1 MIARNIFVRDTVRM
15 MMKSDVKRLATIFAT
30 TVGMLALAGCGG
42 GDLIAEATAKAD
54 GACECDNFECTTD
67 FIGWFNEVTVHCF
80 SIDSGLKFEHRMMA
94 VHNFLGVTEFSRGVV
109 AICDCLGHI

>member
-67 FIGWFNEVTVHCF
+67 FIGWFNEV
-80 SIDSGLKFEHRMMA
+80 SITRESDLEA
-94 VHNFLGVTEFSRGVV
+94 LGETGYSAYLEQSLR
-109 AICDCLGHI
+109 AADCQDALR

>member
-1 MIARNIFVRDTVRM
+1 LIARNIFVRDTVRM
-15 MMKSDVKRLATIFAT
+15 MVKSDVKRLATIFAT

-67 FIGWFNEVTVHCF
+67 FIGWFNEV
-80 SIDSGLKFEHRMMA
+80 SITRESDLEA
-94 VHNFLGVTEFSRGVV
+94 LGETGYSAYLEQSLR
-109 AICDCLGHI
+109 AADCQDALR

>member
-1 MIARNIFVRDTVRM
+1 
-15 MMKSDVKRLATIFAT
+15 MKSDVKRLATIFAT

-67 FIGWFNEVTVHCF
+67 FIGWFNEV
-80 SIDSGLKFEHRMMA
+80 SITRESDLEA
-94 VHNFLGVTEFSRGVV
+94 LGETGYSAYLEQSLR
-109 AICDCLGHI
+109 AADCQDALR

>member
-1 MIARNIFVRDTVRM
+1 MRDTAHM

-67 FIGWFNEVTVHCF
+67 FIVWFNEV
-80 SIDSGLKFEHRMMA
+80 SITRESDLEA
-94 VHNFLGVTEFSRGVV
+94 LGETGYSAYLEQSLR
-109 AICDCLGHI
+109 AADCQDALR

>member
-1 MIARNIFVRDTVRM
+1 MI
-15 MMKSDVKRLATIFAT
+15 MKSDVKRLATIFAT

-67 FIGWFNEVTVHCF
+67 FIGWFNEV
-80 SIDSGLKFEHRMMA
+80 SITRESDLEA
-94 VHNFLGVTEFSRGVV
+94 LGETGYSAYLEQSLR
-109 AICDCLGHI
+109 AADCQDALR

>member
-1 MIARNIFVRDTVRM
+1 MITRNIFVRDTVRM

-67 FIGWFNEVTVHCF
+67 FIGWFNEV
-80 SIDSGLKFEHRMMA
+80 SITRESDLEA
-94 VHNFLGVTEFSRGVV
+94 LGETGYSAYLEQSLR
-109 AICDCLGHI
+109 AADCQDALR

>member
-1 MIARNIFVRDTVRM
+1 MIARNIFVCDTVRM
-15 MMKSDVKRLATIFAT
+15 IMKSDVKRLATIFAT

-67 FIGWFNEVTVHCF
+67 FIGWFNEV
-80 SIDSGLKFEHRMMA
+80 SITRESDLEA
-94 VHNFLGVTEFSRGVV
+94 LGETGYSAYLEQSLR
-109 AICDCLGHI
+109 AADCQDALR

>member
-1 MIARNIFVRDTVRM
+1 LITRNIFVRDTVRM

-67 FIGWFNEVTVHCF
+67 FIGWFNEV
-80 SIDSGLKFEHRMMA
+80 SITRESDLEA
-94 VHNFLGVTEFSRGVV
+94 LGETGYSAYLEQSLR
-109 AICDCLGHI
+109 AADCQDALR

>member
-1 MIARNIFVRDTVRM
+1 M

-67 FIGWFNEVTVHCF
+67 FIGWFNEV
-80 SIDSGLKFEHRMMA
+80 SITRESDLEA
-94 VHNFLGVTEFSRGVV
+94 LGETGYSAYLEQSLR
-109 AICDCLGHI
+109 AADCQDALR

>member
-1 MIARNIFVRDTVRM
+1 LIARNIFVRDTVRM

-67 FIGWFNEVTVHCF
+67 FIGWFNEV
-80 SIDSGLKFEHRMMA
+80 SITRESDLEA
-94 VHNFLGVTEFSRGVV
+94 LGETGYSAYLEQSLR
-109 AICDCLGHI
+109 AADCQDALR

>member
-15 MMKSDVKRLATIFAT
+15 IMKSDVKRLATIFAT

-67 FIGWFNEVTVHCF
+67 FIGWFNEV
-80 SIDSGLKFEHRMMA
+80 SITRESDLEA
-94 VHNFLGVTEFSRGVV
+94 LGETGYSAYLEQSLR
-109 AICDCLGHI
+109 AADCQDALR

>member
-1 MIARNIFVRDTVRM
+1 
-15 MMKSDVKRLATIFAT
+15 MKSDVKRLATIFAT

-67 FIGWFNEVTVHCF
+67 FIGWFNEV
-80 SIDSGLKFEHRMMA
+80 SITRESDLEA
-94 VHNFLGVTEFSRGVV
+94 LGGTGYSAYLEQSLR
-109 AICDCLGHI
+109 AADCQDALR